1 MKRAPSIP
9 KPDKE
14 VVLEAAKLSNAEA
27 RFLVSNYYDA
37 QEARK
42 REDMQLRHLGEN
54 PEQAVTALL
63 QWTADSNALIEK
75 SVLAALGKFAEA
87 SAVGR
92 WMLAQHG
99 VGPVIAAGL
108 LAHIDIE
115 QAPTVG
121 HVWRF
126 AGLDP
131 TRKWEKGS
139 KRPYNAALK
148 QLTYHI
154 GECFKRSSG
163 SADSIYGRLYQQR
176 KAYVVAKNE
185 RGDNA
190 ERAKTFRTNSKEVRA
205 VLATGKLPAGNL
217 DRQAANYAAKIF
229 LSHVHAIMYFD
240 RYGKPPAKPFAIAI
254 MGHAHEIE
262 IPMADMFPGF
272 GDAYYGRKVKRA
284 A

>member
-9 KPDKE
+9 KPGKE

-54 PEQAVTALL
+54 PEQASVKLL
-63 QWTADSNALIEK
+63 QWTADSNAVIEK
-75 SVLAALGKFAEA
+75 AVLSALGKFAKA

-121 HVWRF
+121 HIWRF

-131 TRKWEKGS
+131 TRKWEKGQ

-176 KAYVVAKNE
+176 KEYVVAKNE

-262 IPMADMFPGF
+262 IPMTEMFPGF
-272 GDAYYGRKVKRA
+272 ADAYYGKAVKRA

>member
-1 MKRAPSIP
+1 MKRANSIP
-9 KPDKE
+9 KPGKE
-14 VVLEAAKLSNAEA
+14 IVLEAAKLNNAEA

-37 QEARK
+37 QDARK
-42 REDMQLRHLGEN
+42 REDMQLRHLGDN
-54 PEQAVTALL
+54 AEQHSTRLL
-63 QWTADSNALIEK
+63 EWTANANAEIEK
-75 SVLAALGKFAEA
+75 AVLRALGKFAEA
-87 SAVGR
+87 SPVGR

-99 VGPVIAAGL
+99 VGPVIAAGI

-115 QAPTVG
+115 QAPTAG
-121 HVWRF
+121 HIWSF
-126 AGLDP
+126 AGLNP
-131 TRKWEKGS
+131 ERKWMKGE

-148 QLTYHI
+148 QLTFHI

-163 SADSIYGRLYQQR
+163 SPDSIYGRLYQQR

-229 LSHVHAIMYFD
+229 LSHVHALMFWT
-240 RYGKPPAKPFAIAI
+240 RYGKAPPKPFAIGI

-262 IPMADMFPGF
+262 IPMAEMFPGF
-272 GDAYYGRKVKRA
+272 ADAYYGRKVKRA